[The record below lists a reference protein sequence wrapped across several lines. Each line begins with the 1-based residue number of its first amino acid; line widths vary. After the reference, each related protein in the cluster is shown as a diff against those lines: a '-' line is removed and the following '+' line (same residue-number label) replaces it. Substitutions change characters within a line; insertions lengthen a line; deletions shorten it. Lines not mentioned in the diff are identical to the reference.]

1 MGSCSAGPAAT
12 LGVVPESF
20 EPIAAA
26 LSIRPMR
33 SVILVPSAGDIPWQA
48 AFRKGLLCHVATWGG
63 CGNLVLPMLTDRD
76 PHEEL
81 FWSLLDVYD
90 PDTIHGLPLKV
101 GDVDTFAPDVFRA
114 KYETRKREL
123 LASVPKELEAQ
134 AAEDFANRHV
144 VGTDLSGDF
153 QELLKKR
160 LAPLSAVSG
169 MPGFRYDASD
179 PPHWPLT
186 ASEKIRPLPDEL
198 VLKIGWP
205 TDDLAVMNAGTRG
218 EMSPRLVTEL
228 RKAGVKVLALKVD
241 PAGMWMDAVVPGRG
255 APMWS
260 LAGIGLESSFYS
272 GAEPSGLVLCTGDE
286 PWDLALAV
294 ALERLGVSA
303 RWAPTYASDELMAL
317 HAYATWARRIRT
329 HTGGPDI
336 RVCSTS
342 SAQAADELA
351 GALTRQ
357 KRDLAVERCE
367 VLDLVPLSPM
377 RLYEREGVGAWQT
390 MLVIEGQTPHLPT
403 PLPRFVESES
413 TDDIHWMTD
422 VHVENWDGVRHLSL
436 EGVLFAAPA
445 LAERNGAKWE
455 RRTVIHVPGRVECNL
470 SLARPHDGQAA
481 ARAACLPRPGEGD
494 ILRCGMASGTLRQR
508 ALLAEDGCRF
518 RKCDAANRGFDGR
531 PSAAHDR
538 IPVERPECARMA
550 HRSRRT
556 PMHDAPG
563 LPRPARDGEPGPRR
577 RRPRASRRSHP
588 RHRPEVHGMPLDA
601 LLPPDGGWGR
611 LPLRALRRCATPHQR
626 QLDGRPGATLAL
638 RTGRGCLPVPK
649 HNGDLPLLAAYD
661 FIVSPAA
668 RARPPVR
675 RQLQFTGEL
684 LLTDPEGVRSELDI
698 AVTDGSHLWVGE
710 ATTAKKLANSAA
722 DELVRLE
729 RFKKVADLLGARG
742 ALLVTSGEW
751 QKTTEGR
758 ATAIF
763 PDIWPR
769 LEIVS
774 GARRAR
780 LPPPTAEVPDGDE
793 R

>member
-1 MGSCSAGPAAT
+1 
-12 LGVVPESF
+12 
-20 EPIAAA
+20 
-26 LSIRPMR
+26 MR
-33 SVILVPSAGDIPWQA
+33 SVILVPSAGDITWQA
-48 AFRKGLLCHVATWGG
+48 AFRKALLCHVATWGG
-63 CGNLVLPMLTDRD
+63 CGNLVLPMLTNRD

-81 FWSLLDVYD
+81 FWSLLDVFD
-90 PDTIHGLPLKV
+90 PDTIHGLPLNV
-101 GDVDTFAPDVFRA
+101 GDVEMFAPDVFRA
-114 KYETRKREL
+114 KYETGKREL
-123 LASVPKELEAQ
+123 LASVPTELETQ
-134 AAEDFANRHV
+134 ASEDFANRHV

-272 GAEPSGLVLCTGDE
+272 GAEPSGLVVCAGDE

-303 RWAPTYASDELMAL
+303 RWAPTYTSDELMAL
-317 HAYATWARRIRT
+317 HAYATLARRIRA
-329 HTGGPDI
+329 HMGGPDI

-342 SAQAADELA
+342 SAQAADDLA
-351 GALTRQ
+351 AALTRQ
-357 KRDLAVERCE
+357 KRDLAVERCD

-445 LAERNGAKWE
+445 LAGGTARSGRDALSYMC
-455 RRTVIHVPGRVECNL
+455 PGVWSATSR
-470 SLARPHDGQAA
+470 SLARTTVRPRLAPLAFEEQVKEIFAA
-481 ARAACLPRPGEGD
+481 ADWRAEPSDKGLYLRKTAAIFGGAAQLIEALTDDRAPLVTAFLSKEPNAPGWCVGPEGRRCMTLQD
-494 ILRCGMASGTLRQR
+494 FRDLCATANPDPVAVDLERAGVLIRGIVLKCAECRSTRFYRQTEVGEEFRCGRCAVVQR
-508 ALLAEDGCRF
+508 LTDTNWMVGPEPRWHYALAEVVF
-518 RKCDAANRGFDGR
+518 QFL
-531 PSAAHDR
+531 
-538 IPVERPECARMA
+538 
-550 HRSRRT
+550 T
-556 PMHDAPG
+556 
-563 LPRPARDGEPGPRR
+563 
-577 RRPRASRRSHP
+577 
-588 RHRPEVHGMPLDA
+588 
-601 LLPPDGGWGR
+601 
-611 LPLRALRRCATPHQR
+611 
-626 QLDGRPGATLAL
+626 
-638 RTGRGCLPVPK
+638 

-710 ATTAKKLANSAA
+710 ATTAKRLANSAA

-780 LPPPTAEVPDGDE
+780 LPPPTAEVPEGE
-793 R
+793 EG